1 MTTLLEA
8 NDAFLVLEL
17 RLNRIATACT
27 STAPKQAIGEMLDAM
42 LKMPEWST
50 LRTAIAEAEK
60 AEPIPAGYQLV
71 PIEPT
76 PEMLGEAVPD
86 EGAKI
91 IDGKAY
97 AHDLYKAMLAAAPV
111 QAQERKPKWNVL
123 AITTA
128 YEQGFGKGIQA
139 KRRGAEISN
148 PHAEGDC
155 REAWAY
161 GYEEGSDKPT
171 PLEAQ
176 LVDTLLGQAQ
186 EHKLLTDEQIDA
198 AWRSVDYTQPYAD
211 FRMAVGRAIEAKV
224 REQP

>member
-42 LKMPEWST
+42 LQMPEWST
-50 LRTAIAEAEK
+50 LRTAISEAEK
-60 AEPIPAGYQLV
+60 VEPMAWQHCLN
-71 PIEPT
+71 
-76 PEMLGEAVPD
+76 EARMVYSD
-86 EGAKI
+86 YLDVQEALH
-91 IDGKAY
+91 Y
-97 AHDLYKAMLAAAPV
+97 LEQVFLAAGAQPAP
-111 QAQERKPKWNVL
+111 KPKWNVL

-139 KRRGAEISN
+139 KRQGVEINN

-224 REQP
+224 KEQP